1 MKGSEDSAI
10 SEGPEGDPPA
20 PTANDGA
27 EVKDASGARIGWGTL
42 IKVSAALSAVGGL
55 CLHLVGASTNAHYY
69 RHWGLDPAMFT
80 LATDMTFV
88 QGYETLVNSYAE
100 AIVKVWRDYW
110 LVMLGYGVLCSGTL
124 LVMVGWFIHRQAIVD
139 KVYVEERTRWW
150 LRLGFASIL
159 AFALPTV
166 AVPFGALTLLLVLAS
181 PLTAAKLHAE
191 HAGGTNAP
199 SLRARLRKGDRGQG
213 REVHAPG
220 ERRRGTGAWL
230 RGRELSIAH
239 RPVRPLGPPGR
250 ACRTRGD
257 QCYWCAQT
265 GAGAERH
272 GQIASSLGG
281 VAARETR
288 RFCRGP
294 RRGAKC
300 KSPFDRWG
308 KIRPQHQKSCC
319 FDPRTMHQPCPIL
332 RCREPLRHVCMA

>member
-69 RHWGLDPAMFT
+69 RHWGLDPAMFP

-191 HAGGTNAP
+191 QRVERMLH
-199 SLRARLRKGDRGQG
+199 RF
-213 REVHAPG
+213 EPG
-220 ERRRGTGAWL
+220 CEKATEAK
-230 RGRELSIAH
+230 
-239 RPVRPLGPPGR
+239 
-250 ACRTRGD
+250 
-257 QCYWCAQT
+257 
-265 GAGAERH
+265 
-272 GQIASSLGG
+272 
-281 VAARETR
+281 
-288 RFCRGP
+288 
-294 RRGAKC
+294 GAKC
-300 KSPFDRWG
+300 MRLVRGGEELVHGFAVGSSASH
-308 KIRPQHQKSCC
+308 IAL
-319 FDPRTMHQPCPIL
+319 FDPSARQVVL
-332 RCREPLRHVCMA
+332 VEREGTSVIGVPKPVQAPSGTVR